1 MNKEQHKITEIN
13 KGWEKMLAQERQ
25 RKILELVSKHKS
37 ASISRLAKELG
48 VSPMTIRRDLAK
60 LTEEGKLER
69 VYGGAVS
76 KIPVGYEPP
85 YLTREGEDVEEKR
98 LIAHV
103 AASLIQEGDA
113 LLLATG
119 TTVVEVARAIDPDLN
134 LTVVTSS
141 LPVAMELVAKPK
153 VKLMLAGGL
162 LRREG
167 LSTTGHIA
175 EYCLGEINADK
186 LITSAAGL
194 SLEEGITEYSNED
207 AVVKRAM
214 LDRAREVIVVS
225 HHSKLERVAFAS
237 VAPLEKIDL
246 LITDSGIEPE
256 LVELYQEREIKVV
269 IAGREDEDE
278 RVTK

>member
-1 MNKEQHKITEIN
+1 
-13 KGWEKMLAQERQ
+13 MLAQERQ
-25 RKILELVSKHKS
+25 RRILELVSRHES
-37 ASISRLAKELG
+37 VSIGRLAKELG

-76 KIPVGYEPP
+76 KLPVGYEPP
-85 YLTREGEDVEEKR
+85 YLTREGEDVQEKR
-98 LIAHV
+98 QIAQI

-113 LLLATG
+113 VLLATG
-119 TTVVEVARAIDPDLN
+119 TTVVEVARAIDPALN

-141 LPVAMELVAKPK
+141 LPVAMELVAKPQ
-153 VKLMLAGGL
+153 VKLIMAGGV

-175 EYCLGEINADK
+175 EFCFSEINADK

-194 SLEEGITEYSNED
+194 SIEEGITEYSNED

-214 LDRAREVIVVS
+214 LSRAREVIVVS

-237 VAPLEKIDL
+237 VAPLDVIDVI
-246 LITDSGIEPE
+246 ITDSGADNQLI
-256 LVELYQEREIKVV
+256 ELYQERGIQVIK
-269 IAGREDEDE
+269 ASEKGNDEDATPNE
-278 RVTK
+278 